1 MRTYLTADGGATWA
15 PRDPPAEAT
24 PKFVGLATLGGVSY
38 ALADTRS
45 HSHCSDCYS
54 ALFMS
59 KDGMRTWTRID
70 GNIFLKNGDRSERY
84 IAGFWPGSSGELL
97 AQVINNMAVTTY
109 ELWRSGDQGAH
120 WTQIGM
126 AHSGTVY
133 PLVVGDGQNQRFW
146 RACAAYQTLGDY
158 THPPVQQISCTTDG
172 GATWLDTSGA
182 NSFGIRIFA
191 QATDGALLAV
201 TPNTYSGAPAT
212 MLLRITPGRSRWEL
226 LGALSPAGG
235 DVRTAGAGPEVLWS
249 VMRPD
254 NYGQPLTTVYT
265 TTYP

>member
-1 MRTYLTADGGATWA
+1 
-15 PRDPPAEAT
+15 
-24 PKFVGLATLGGVSY
+24 
-38 ALADTRS
+38 
-45 HSHCSDCYS
+45 
-54 ALFMS
+54 MS
-59 KDGMRTWTRID
+59 KDGIRTWTRID
-70 GNIFLKNGDRSERY
+70 GNIFLKNGDRTERY
-84 IAGFWPGSSGELL
+84 IAGFWPGSSGEVL

-120 WTQIGM
+120 WSQIGM

-158 THPPVQQISCTTDG
+158 THPPVQQISCTVDG
-172 GATWLDTSGA
+172 GKTWLDTCA

-212 MLLRITPGRSRWEL
+212 KLLRITPGQSRWESR
-226 LGALSPAGG
+226 GALSPAGG

>member
-1 MRTYLTADGGATWA
+1 MDAHRRWDIFSRMAIA
-15 PRDPPAEAT
+15 PNVT
-24 PKFVGLATLGGVSY
+24 IS
-38 ALADTRS
+38 
-45 HSHCSDCYS
+45 
-54 ALFMS
+54 
-59 KDGMRTWTRID
+59 
-70 GNIFLKNGDRSERY
+70 
-84 IAGFWPGSSGELL
+84 GFWPGSSGELL
-97 AQVINNMAVTTY
+97 AQVINNMAATTY

-120 WTQIGM
+120 WSQIGM
-126 AHSGTVY
+126 ARSGTVY
-133 PLVVGDGQNQRFW
+133 PLVVADGQNQRFW

-158 THPPVQQISCTTDG
+158 THPPVQQISCTVDG
-172 GATWLDTSGA
+172 GKTWLDTGGA

-212 MLLRITPGRSRWEL
+212 KLLRITPGQSRWES